1 MSSFVTKYNL
11 LSDCQFGFQEGKD
24 ITQAA
29 VKLTTAIVKGYH
41 EKVYVSC
48 FFLDLKKAFDT
59 VDHAILLRKLYHMGF
74 RERINRYINS
84 YLSGRE
90 QHVQVG
96 DFKSENMTITKGI
109 PQGSILGP
117 LLFCLYIN
125 DIVEF
130 VDVETI
136 LFADDAVFIITA
148 LTIQQM
154 YNKIRKLFSDLSKYL
169 MSNKLV
175 PNLGKSK
182 LMFFN
187 SRPKIDL
194 EALMFGGVEIEWVK
208 EFKYLGLVLNDR
220 MSYSSQIDRICT
232 KISQYIGVFYNLNR
246 ILPKHILILLYH
258 TFILPHLML
267 HIILWGT
274 APEVYINKLRVK
286 QNKLLRAILSIEV
299 LNGVP
304 QQRTMP
310 MYNSLELLTLNNL
323 YKMQLFRFLNL
334 LLNGCL
340 PDFYNL
346 LMRPLLSSHNYGTRG
361 GRFRHPL
368 VICEVERRAV
378 AHQLVLMYESVDQ
391 NFYNVCIHKALK
403 QYKRFLLDE
412 QRSLS

>member
-59 VDHAILLRKLYHMGF
+59 VDHAILLRKLDHMGF

-182 LMFFN
+182 LMYFN

-304 QQRTMP
+304 NR
-310 MYNSLELLTLNNL
+310 EL
-323 YKMQLFRFLNL
+323 
-334 LLNGCL
+334 CL
-340 PDFYNL
+340 
-346 LMRPLLSSHNYGTRG
+346 
-361 GRFRHPL
+361 
-368 VICEVERRAV
+368 
-378 AHQLVLMYESVDQ
+378 
-391 NFYNVCIHKALK
+391 CIIA
-403 QYKRFLLDE
+403 
-412 QRSLS
+412 